1 MNDFVK
7 LPGVLRHC
15 NSIEST
21 GCLTCAYEKRCEAN
35 RHNPKSKFHCAA
47 NEDAACAIEKLLA
60 AAPNWVRVEDRLP
73 DREGYY
79 LVAVTN
85 EHGRR
90 YTKSAFFMGPQH
102 GTWFARQKVTHW
114 TMPLAPPEEA
124 TDDA

>member
-1 MNDFVK
+1 MMFD
-7 LPGVLRHC
+7 
-15 NSIEST
+15 
-21 GCLTCAYEKRCEAN
+21 YEKLMNALRYCGAGETN
-35 RHNPKSKFHCAA
+35 NYDCDGCPGKDLCNGFDDKSNICTVSVAA
-47 NEDAACAIEKLLA
+47 FEELLA

-90 YTKSAFFMGPQH
+90 YTKTAFFMGPQH
-102 GTWFARQKVTHW
+102 RTWFARQKVTHW

>member
-1 MNDFVK
+1 MMFDYQKMMNA
-7 LPGVLRHC
+7 LWYCG
-15 NSIEST
+15 
-21 GCLTCAYEKRCEAN
+21 GGEAN
-35 RHNPKSKFHCAA
+35 NYDCAGCPGKDLCHGFD
-47 NEDAACAIEKLLA
+47 NKKNICTESAAAFKELLA
-60 AAPNWVRVEDRLP
+60 AVPNWVRVEDRLP

-114 TMPLAPPEEA
+114 TIPLAPPEEA
-124 TDDA
+124 TGDA